1 MGIAALVT
9 WIITASGGLYML
21 MVWLIESDSK
31 RPGAT
36 ASRLPVAVVSGHL
49 LLAISGLLVW
59 AAYLFTD
66 IGRLAWT
73 ALAILV
79 TVALLG
85 STLFARWVP
94 VYRTA
99 RAMPVPAG
107 NLPGIEPDPP
117 AERYFPLTIVIG
129 HGAFAFT
136 TLVLVALTTLGVG
149 AS

>member
-59 AAYLFTD
+59 AADLFTD
-66 IGRLAWT
+66 INRLAWI
-73 ALAILV
+73 ALLILV

-99 RAMPVPAG
+99 SAVPVAAG
-107 NLPGIEPDPP
+107 SVPGIEPDPP

-129 HGAFAFT
+129 HGAFATT

-149 AS
+149 TS